1 MQFRTALLAIVASSA
16 LSTAAFAAVGN
27 PNATNHP
34 SSRAE
39 FSDRCNALES
49 QYDSII
55 GSKQNAPK
63 LTVAEGL
70 HARGIDQ
77 CNNNESDLGMLNLD
91 RALHDLGVKP
101 AA

>member
-1 MQFRTALLAIVASSA
+1 MQIRTVLLALAASA
-16 LSTAAFAAVGN
+16 TLSTAAFAAVGN
-27 PNATNHP
+27 PHDTNHP
-34 SSRAE
+34 SSRE
-39 FSDRCNALES
+39 QFSDRCAALES
-49 QYDSII
+49 QYNGII
-55 GSKQNAPK
+55 DSKQNAPK

-77 CNNNESDLGMLNLD
+77 CNSNEGDLGMLNLQ